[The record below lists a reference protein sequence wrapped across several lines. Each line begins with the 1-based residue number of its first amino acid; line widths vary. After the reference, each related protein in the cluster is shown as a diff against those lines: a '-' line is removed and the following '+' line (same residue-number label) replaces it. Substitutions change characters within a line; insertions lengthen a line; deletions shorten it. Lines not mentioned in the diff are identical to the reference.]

1 MPLSLALSLSF
12 SLPFFIAYAIS
23 GTDAS
28 LSVFL
33 RIEILEEYAE
43 FPLEE
48 LKIIIQ
54 QAQRIC
60 TTDEIMYISYIY
72 IFSVSMCVWGLHN
85 SCLGRAIMFLAFVC
99 VPKTKDLSAQLAL
112 NGKQSTRLPLRPI
125 ALSVA

>member
-1 MPLSLALSLSF
+1 MSLIEALLPSLSLYAPLSFRLSF
-12 SLPFFIAYAIS
+12 SPPFFIAYAIS

-48 LKIIIQ
+48 QKIIIQ

-60 TTDEIMYISYIY
+60 TTDEIMYIHISLVSLCVCGDYI
-72 IFSVSMCVWGLHN
+72 IVVW
-85 SCLGRAIMFLAFVC
+85 AA
-99 VPKTKDLSAQLAL
+99 P
-112 NGKQSTRLPLRPI
+112 
-125 ALSVA
+125 